1 MEDVMRRPIGSMNR
15 QKPFKD
21 ALLMK
26 PKGVDQLRSVRF
38 LDAHWPVSTAALLA

>member
-1 MEDVMRRPIGSMNR
+1 MEDVMRRPIGSMN

-26 PKGVDQLRSVRF
+26 PKGVDQLRYVRF
-38 LDAHWPVSTAALLA
+38 SDAHWPVSTAALLA